1 MVLMAKNRYA
11 GNVTWS
17 DGEFHEPKMYIK
29 GIEMKQARMP
39 PIMKEVMGNTIQM
52 ILNGEQE
59 ATVNDKITPIIT
71 SIIDGSID
79 VTELCMKG
87 KLDKNL
93 SDYKVLS
100 GPSAGAAWANENL
113 GKGYHT
119 GSFFKVT
126 LDSKGNYIA
135 FDEPED
141 IEGICEIGYSIL
153 CDRFVVKKVTPYYEL
168 MGWSTQPLINSMRGL
183 DSLSWL

>member
-1 MVLMAKNRYA
+1 
-11 GNVTWS
+11 
-17 DGEFHEPKMYIK
+17 
-29 GIEMKQARMP
+29 
-39 PIMKEVMGNTIQM
+39 MKEVMGNTIQM